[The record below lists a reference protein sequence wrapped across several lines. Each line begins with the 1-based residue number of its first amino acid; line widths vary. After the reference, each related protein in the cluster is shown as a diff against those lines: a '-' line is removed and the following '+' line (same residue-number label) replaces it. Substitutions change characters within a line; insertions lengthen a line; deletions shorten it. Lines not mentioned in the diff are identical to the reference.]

1 MKHLRKFDT
10 VADLNAAIANS
21 TIGMIGLA
29 YNNGT
34 PVMKNKEGGSPV
46 PSISVLECTYMVLE
60 DMVDEPLPIFADD
73 LEFIGEPMPFT
84 AMEIDGV
91 TYDNIGY
98 SDYYF
103 TFNTMGIHNVNFI
116 LANSTTLGN
125 NIFSAC
131 DGLDSVIIPN
141 TVTSIG
147 EGTFAATH
155 MSSVTIPSSVTSIGE
170 GAFYKVP
177 HIYYNGTAT
186 GAPWG
191 ALAIN

>member
-1 MKHLRKFDT
+1 
-10 VADLNAAIANS
+10 
-21 TIGMIGLA
+21 
-29 YNNGT
+29 
-34 PVMKNKEGGSPV
+34 
-46 PSISVLECTYMVLE
+46 
-60 DMVDEPLPIFADD
+60 MVDEPLMLFADD
-73 LEFIGEPMPFT
+73 LELIGEPMPFT

-98 SDYYF
+98 SDCYF

-125 NIFSAC
+125 NIFNTCES
-131 DGLDSVIIPN
+131 LDSVIMPN

-147 EGTFAATH
+147 EATFGATH
-155 MSSVTIPSSVTSIGE
+155 MSSVTIPSSVTSIGDN
-170 GAFYKVP
+170 AFVYVP

>member
-141 TVTSIG
+141 
-147 EGTFAATH
+147 EGAFGDGCENP
-155 MSSVTIPSSVTSIGE
+155 VTIPSSVTSIGE